1 LTPYRAD
8 ALTLTTV
15 ASGQLSVVRTKGP
28 TTGNRTQAK
37 NSYPNPIQLATSH

>member
-15 ASGQLSVVRTKGP
+15 AGGQLSVVSP
-28 TTGNRTQAK
+28 V
-37 NSYPNPIQLATSH
+37 SDHWQLFNGARLFQS